1 MKNSVPNYR
10 VYGDLDTDFTL
21 QPVHID
27 DINRS
32 TKQNNWLI
40 APHRHDDLCH
50 LVYFLSGSGSMH
62 IQGHDYEIVSP
73 CLGIIPAGDVHSFN
87 VHDNIEGTIITVSK
101 LYLETVLA
109 GSKSC
114 LALVDSPY
122 FISNKTQGIFFK
134 DLGLL
139 FEKIRTIY
147 TERQPAR
154 SLSIQCLLGLI
165 FSQISGLAS
174 ESYVNKKLMLAEDKN
189 LWYYRQ
195 FQNSMS
201 YSFAEKKPVSEYAAE
216 LRISST
222 HLNRIC
228 QAVAEKSA
236 LKVIHDRIVSEAKV
250 NLAYTF
256 QSVSEVAYRLGFVDV
271 SYFSRFFKK
280 QTGIAPNSY
289 QAKIRRQHPTE
300 EGTGNRPARL
310 ERV

>member
-1 MKNSVPNYR
+1 MQNLVPNYR
-10 VYGDLDTDFTL
+10 VYGDFDTDFTL

-32 TKQNNWLI
+32 TKKNNWLI

-50 LVYFLSGSGSMH
+50 LVFFLAGSGSMH
-62 IQGHDYEIVSP
+62 LQGQDHEIKPP
-73 CLGIIPAGDVHSFN
+73 CLCLIPAGDVHSFN
-87 VHDNIEGTIITVSK
+87 VHDNIEGTIITVAQS
-101 LYLETVLA
+101 YLETILT

-114 LALVDSPY
+114 LALIDNP
-122 FISNKTQGIFFK
+122 FFLSNTTEIEFFK
-134 DLGLL
+134 GIGLL
-139 FEKIRTIY
+139 FEQIRTTY
-147 TERQPAR
+147 TSRQPAR

-165 FSQISGLAS
+165 FSHIAGLAAQN
-174 ESYVNKKLMLAEDKN
+174 YPKKQPGLEEDKN
-189 LWYYRQ
+189 LWYYRK

-201 YSFAEKKPVSEYAAE
+201 YSFADKKPVSEYAAE

-228 QAVAEKSA
+228 KAVAEKSA

-280 QTGIAPNSY
+280 HTGIAPNSY